1 MSMNDI
7 GALMSKLNVFVVYGL
22 AAGLTLLV
30 IVHRVRLVRLPRA
43 LVLGCWYAVVA
54 MAFSWLGFHVVYLLS
69 HNPRDSGLAAIAR
82 ILAFVPIYVCAL
94 IVLFMYPK
102 KQLSA

>member
-7 GALMSKLNVFVVYGL
+7 GALIGKLNVFVVYGL
-22 AAGLTLLV
+22 AVVLTALV
-30 IVHRVRLVRLPRA
+30 SVHRLGLARLPRA

-54 MAFSWLGFHVVYLLS
+54 MAFSWLAFHVAYFLT

-82 ILAFVPIYVCAL
+82 MLSFVPVYVCAL